1 MAIEWSESLSTG
13 VDWQDTQ
20 HKELFRR
27 INALLDAMN
36 VGLGKEEISK
46 LFDFLDEYFVVHF
59 DAEEK
64 AMHQCGYANTL
75 AHLAEHTRFIE
86 DVSSLAQEAHEG
98 ITTSLLIKVQRRVVD
113 WLINHIG
120 GIDKG
125 LGAAILKAA
134 GKAGEPAGRK
144 TTA

>member
-13 VDWQDTQ
+13 VDWQDAQ

-36 VGLGKEEISK
+36 VGMGKEEVSK
-46 LFDFLDEYFVVHF
+46 LFTFLDEYFVVHF

-64 AMHQCGYANTL
+64 AMHQLGYGNTL

-86 DVSSLAQEAHEG
+86 DVSSLAREASEG
-98 ITTSLLIKVQRRVVD
+98 VTTSLLIKVQRRVVD

-125 LGAAILKAA
+125 LGAAMLKADT
-134 GKAGEPAGRK
+134 KK
-144 TTA
+144 TTF